1 MIVLYI
7 LLAVSCFVAGYLLA
21 ERKSFKKSGL
31 NKKVKFYNDENLTE
45 EYQNFLSYDGSEQI

>member
-7 LLAVSCFVAGYLLA
+7 LLGISCFIAGYLIA
-21 ERKSFKKSGL
+21 ERRGYKTFGPNK
-31 NKKVKFYNDENLTE
+31 NKKVYNDESLTK

>member
-7 LLAVSCFVAGYLLA
+7 LLAVLSFIAGYLIA
-21 ERKSFKKSGL
+21 ERKSYKKL
-31 NKKVKFYNDENLTE
+31 KFNKKVEFYNDDGITK